1 MPGQK
6 LAMCIMLV
14 FDNNQRR
21 KILGGSV
28 LKLWGDQNKPNQTKT
43 QDFQN
48 RT

>member
-28 LKLWGDQNKPNQTKT
+28 LKVWRDQNKTK
-43 QDFQN
+43 QN
-48 RT
+48 TGLSE